1 MGIIDYYS
9 TLYGDRL
16 VKDPVTL
23 KELPEEPK
31 GFPLLEDAKD
41 ITLAQYD
48 RNTKEILTAHN
59 MRDYR
64 RKIFN
69 LELLPSITTYFD
81 LMLEGSDYWYEKL
94 HNESP
99 YT

>member
-23 KELPEEPK
+23 KELPKEPK

-41 ITLAQYD
+41 IKGLY
-48 RNTKEILTAHN
+48 
-59 MRDYR
+59 
-64 RKIFN
+64 
-69 LELLPSITTYFD
+69 SIEMTQK
-81 LMLEGSDYWYEKL
+81 S
-94 HNESP
+94 H
-99 YT
+99 